1 MALTTTG
8 TLRDYR
14 PGKHIAK
21 EPIPIAVAGADIAH
35 ASGSNAAVTL
45 VPDTARGVALTNIDF
60 AYRTVATAP
69 TTIQASDGTLTWGPF
84 QVPLAFGLNR
94 IVFDPP
100 LLFTKGATVTV
111 TLLDGTAVKD
121 LMAWGYIE
129 GNASPY

>member
-1 MALTTTG
+1 MALATSG
-8 TLRDYR
+8 TVRDYGR
-14 PGKHIAK
+14 SKHVSK
-21 EPIPIAVAGADIAH
+21 EAIPIAVAGQAVGT

-45 VPDTARGVALTNIDF
+45 VPPSDRGVCLTNIDF

-69 TTIQASDGTLTWGPF
+69 ATIQASDGTLTWGPF
-84 QVPLAFGLNR
+84 NLALAFGLNR

-121 LMAWGYIE
+121 LMAWGYVE
-129 GNASPY
+129 GGGNW